1 MMRTFLTFSIAVCC
15 VVLHAGLAEAQ
26 PSNVKGRAAA
36 KNVKEVE
43 PVPGYKYREID
54 GFRLLVNNTVLEQN
68 EKSTQRRKPMDTLE
82 LELAM
87 IARDLPPKAVT
98 VLRLIPTWVEWHASD
113 GNVVA
118 QYRSGNKPN
127 KRYRYES
134 LEHAVKSNC
143 VEIVRMDSLTAEH
156 QGDQHRCVLL
166 HEFTHAVHHHLFD
179 YDNPTI
185 KAAYAHAKSQGL
197 YAGQYAATNER
208 EYFAEISCAYFGH
221 LHYRP
226 KTREE
231 LQTYDPTGY
240 RMMEL
245 TWGTPEEIERA
256 QKPER
261 EKNAMFRF
269 NAAKKLLRDK
279 QRKHEALSD
288 LRTVIKE
295 YPNTRAAKEAKKV
308 LDKEKI

>member
-1 MMRTFLTFSIAVCC
+1 MMRPLLTFSLAACC
-15 VVLHAGLAEAQ
+15 LVFKVGPIEAQ
-26 PSNVKGRAAA
+26 SPTAKGRPAA
-36 KNVKEVE
+36 KNGKDVE
-43 PVPGYKYREID
+43 PVPGYKYREIE
-54 GFRLLVNNTVLEQN
+54 GFRLLVSKAVLDQDA
-68 EKSTQRRKPMDTLE
+68 KSNQRRKPMETLE

-87 IARDLPPKAVT
+87 IARDLPPKAVAI
-98 VLRLIPTWVEWHASD
+98 LRTIPTWVEWHTTD
-113 GNVVA
+113 GPVVA

-127 KRYRYES
+127 KRYRFES

-156 QGDQHRCVLL
+156 QGERHRCVLL

-179 YDNPTI
+179 YDHPTI
-185 KAAYAHAKSQGL
+185 KAAYAHAKSQNL

-221 LHYRP
+221 LHYQPR
-226 KTREE
+226 TREE
-231 LQTYDPTGY
+231 LKTYDPTGY

-261 EKNAMFRF
+261 ERNAMFRF
-269 NAAKKLLRDK
+269 NAAKRLLRDK
-279 QRKHEALSD
+279 QRKPEALSD

-308 LDKEKI
+308 LDKEAR